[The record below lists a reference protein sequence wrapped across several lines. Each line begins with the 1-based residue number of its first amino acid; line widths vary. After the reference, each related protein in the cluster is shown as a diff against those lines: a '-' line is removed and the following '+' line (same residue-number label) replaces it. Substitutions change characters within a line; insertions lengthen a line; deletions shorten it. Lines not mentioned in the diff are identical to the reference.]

1 MGGRRYHAQLRSVTK
16 HVHIVAVTLE
26 PRLGTAIP
34 AMHRRGTGMPLGD
47 REGTLHRA
55 DTPQSPIATCWYAL
69 RRLSGTLPPET
80 VKTDPNGIYD
90 TRGEPARQS
99 SGPIEIAEMGPR
111 PLNEPVVRV
120 PFDRGQDGSGG
131 GGQQGQQG
139 QRGQTRISR
148 SWMRRPR
155 PRRKYIMH
163 EQIPTPRVGQSCGAI
178 PSPQTTPISGPFPGD
193 CGTWAYVSGPLAGDI
208 GRGPDTRAHGP
219 GGTPPNSQGKSAL
232 TRCVVGW
239 VESGYVK
246 RGAHDTRHLSSCLVT
261 PTSISGLIAGSRG
274 GR

>member
-1 MGGRRYHAQLRSVTK
+1 
-16 HVHIVAVTLE
+16 
-26 PRLGTAIP
+26 
-34 AMHRRGTGMPLGD
+34 MPLGD
-47 REGTLHRA
+47 REGT
-55 DTPQSPIATCWYAL
+55 
-69 RRLSGTLPPET
+69 TLPPESA
-80 VKTDPNGIYD
+80 KTDPSGIYD

-99 SGPIEIAEMGPR
+99 TGPIEIAEMGPG

-131 GGQQGQQG
+131 GGQRG
-139 QRGQTRISR
+139 QRGQTRITR

-219 GGTPPNSQGKSAL
+219 GRTPPNSQGKSAL
-232 TRCVVGW
+232 SRCVVGW

-246 RGAHDTRHLSSCLVT
+246 RGANDTRHLSSCLVT
-261 PTSISGLIAGSRG
+261 PTTISGLIAGSCG
-274 GR
+274 G

>member
-1 MGGRRYHAQLRSVTK
+1 
-16 HVHIVAVTLE
+16 
-26 PRLGTAIP
+26 
-34 AMHRRGTGMPLGD
+34 MPLGD
-47 REGTLHRA
+47 REGTMHRA
-55 DTPQSPIATCWYAL
+55 DAPQSPIATCWYAS

-80 VKTDPNGIYD
+80 AKTDPSRIYD
-90 TRGEPARQS
+90 TRREPARQS
-99 SGPIEIAEMGPR
+99 TGPIEISSMARGWRGAGAEMG
-111 PLNEPVVRV
+111 
-120 PFDRGQDGSGG
+120 
-131 GGQQGQQG
+131 GQQ
-139 QRGQTRISR
+139 GQTRISR

-261 PTSISGLIAGSRG
+261 PTSISGLIAGSCG